1 MTSCTVNNIDSYSPP
16 PPMPALDGNAA
27 YQAVTVKAIQ
37 DRSCLRCERV
47 KKGASSEHL
56 GVYVGRKPIISPYNS
71 SGIVVGGTRITK
83 DDADFGNVGLPG
95 PISTLCNHPTGVKG
109 GRVCPGYHLVLSER
123 VYSTKDED
131 WENY

>member
-1 MTSCTVNNIDSYSPP
+1 MTSGPVNNIDSYSPP
-16 PPMPALDGNAA
+16 PMPAYDGNAS

-83 DDADFGNVGLPG
+83 DDADHGGVGQPG
-95 PISTLCNHPTGVKG
+95 SLHIIGGHPTGVRG
-109 GRVCPGYHLVLSER
+109 GRVRPHNDPLPGG